1 MPADSYLMVYGG
13 DLNGMASNMNIRN
26 FSVIAFAAALMTGV
40 VTTSAISMD
49 LQSAIKLAV
58 RENPEILAAISNRE
72 GVEFELEQ
80 AIGLRRPRV
89 DFEASMGGELR
100 DSPSTRAAGTDD
112 KLFLRKQASVVATQT
127 LYDSNATKSEIERQA
142 SRVDAASYRIRER
155 SEFIALAVAR
165 EYYEV
170 VRLRKMLSVSQENI
184 AFHKRIVGEIGA
196 GANDGAFSV
205 SDRQQAEERIYAA
218 RERVEGLKAE
228 LKEAEARFIRL
239 VGKPIGNTSEPRN
252 LGKAIP
258 ASVKNALTR
267 ARSQHPSLKFAA
279 ADVDTAAALVRAAES
294 KLGPKVNLEGRAV
307 ASHDVGGVRGF
318 DGDLQANVVVN
329 WNLYNGGIDKANIQ
343 EQIRHVDEAY
353 HQMHRIKREVEEG
366 VRLTWDRH
374 LQETKRLRELLR
386 QRAAV
391 EQLRESYAE
400 QFKIGERSLLD
411 LLDTQNTRFSVQ
423 LSVITADTAVKFG
436 HYRILA
442 STGNLLKTL
451 NVNTSSKSKVY
462 GVDTYAVP
470 KVESLDEFDR
480 VDPSTGG

>member
-1 MPADSYLMVYGG
+1 MISAKFR
-13 DLNGMASNMNIRN
+13 AAI
-26 FSVIAFAAALMTGV
+26 FATTILVGAAV
-40 VTTSAISMD
+40 ATSHSMSMD
-49 LQSAIKLAV
+49 LQSAINSAV
-58 RENPEILAAISNRE
+58 KDNPEILAAISNRE

-80 AIGLRRPRV
+80 ALGLRRPRV

-100 DSPSTRAAGTDD
+100 DSPSTRAAGKDD
-112 KLFLRKQASVVATQT
+112 KLFLRKQASIVATQT
-127 LYDSNATKSEIERQA
+127 LYDGNAAISEIDRQA
-142 SRVDAASYRIRER
+142 SRVDAASYRIQER

-165 EYYEV
+165 EYFEV
-170 VRLRKMLSVSQENI
+170 VRIRKMLGVSKENI
-184 AFHKRIVGEIGA
+184 AFHKRILGEISA
-196 GANDGAFSV
+196 GASDGAFSV

-218 RERVEGLKAE
+218 RERVEELKAQ
-228 LKEAEARFIRL
+228 LLEAEARFIRL
-239 VGKPIGNTSEPRN
+239 VGKPIGSTSEPKN
-252 LGKAIP
+252 LGKVIP
-258 ASVKNALTR
+258 GSVQSALKK
-267 ARSQHPSLKFAA
+267 ARSQHPSVKFAA

-307 ASHDVGGVRGF
+307 ASHDVGGVDGF

-353 HQMHRIKREVEEG
+353 YQMHRIKREVEEG

-386 QRAAV
+386 QRAAI
-391 EQLRESYAE
+391 EQLRVSYGE

-423 LSVITADTAVKFG
+423 LAVITADTAVRFG
-436 HYRILA
+436 HYRVMA
-442 STGNLLKTL
+442 STGGLLKSL
-451 NVNTSSKSKVY
+451 GVRLSGKSKTY

-480 VDPSTGG
+480 TEPATGG

>member
-1 MPADSYLMVYGG
+1 
-13 DLNGMASNMNIRN
+13 
-26 FSVIAFAAALMTGV
+26 
-40 VTTSAISMD
+40 
-49 LQSAIKLAV
+49 
-58 RENPEILAAISNRE
+58 
-72 GVEFELEQ
+72 
-80 AIGLRRPRV
+80 
-89 DFEASMGGELR
+89 
-100 DSPSTRAAGTDD
+100 
-112 KLFLRKQASVVATQT
+112 
-127 LYDSNATKSEIERQA
+127 
-142 SRVDAASYRIRER
+142 
-155 SEFIALAVAR
+155 
-165 EYYEV
+165 
-170 VRLRKMLSVSQENI
+170 
-184 AFHKRIVGEIGA
+184 
-196 GANDGAFSV
+196 
-205 SDRQQAEERIYAA
+205 
-218 RERVEGLKAE
+218 
-228 LKEAEARFIRL
+228 
-239 VGKPIGNTSEPRN
+239 
-252 LGKAIP
+252 
-258 ASVKNALTR
+258 
-267 ARSQHPSLKFAA
+267 
-279 ADVDTAAALVRAAES
+279 
-294 KLGPKVNLEGRAV
+294 V

-386 QRAAV
+386 QRAAI